1 VIILV
6 LDMPLASVLAFEGLF
21 LISAAFQHSNFSL
34 RKGCEEAIS
43 SLLMT
48 PSIHWLHH
56 QAARADTGS
65 NYAAVFSFWDPSLGL
80 EAPRNVRQT

>member
-21 LISAAFQHSNFSL
+21 LISAAFQHSNFNR

-56 QAARADTGS
+56 QVTRADAGS
-65 NYAAVFSFWDPSLGL
+65 NYAAVLSFWDPLFGS
-80 EAPRNVRQT
+80 